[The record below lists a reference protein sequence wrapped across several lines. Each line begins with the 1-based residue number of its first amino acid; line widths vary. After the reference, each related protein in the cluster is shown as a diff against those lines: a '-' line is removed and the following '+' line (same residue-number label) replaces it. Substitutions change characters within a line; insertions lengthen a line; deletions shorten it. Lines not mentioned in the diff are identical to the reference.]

1 MESMIC
7 SAVFRQKKGVVY
19 RVVCKKW
26 VVMVCFIKS
35 PHHPRQTAITTSSKR
50 KSAIVEL
57 KALLEGDEERLEQ
70 EMTKALAAAS
80 SERRPDRAGHYPRSL
95 VTRVGKLEL
104 RVRRDREGRFS
115 TELLERCQRSE
126 QALVGTLAEMH
137 IQSVSTRKVKRITEE
152 LCGHSVCASTI
163 SRINKRLDKS
173 LTAFAER

>member
-1 MESMIC
+1 M
-7 SAVFRQKKGVVY
+7 
-19 RVVCKKW
+19 
-26 VVMVCFIKS
+26 
-35 PHHPRQTAITTSSKR
+35 TTSSKR

-57 KALLEGDEERLEQ
+57 KALLEDDEERLAQ
-70 EMTKALAAAS
+70 EMTKALAAVP

-95 VTRVGKLEL
+95 VTRVGKLKL

-115 TELLERCQRSE
+115 TELLERWQHSE
-126 QALVGTLAEMH
+126 QALVGTLAETH

-152 LCGHSVCASTI
+152 LCGHSVCASTT